1 MAAFLKSLSRMFGGK
16 STPQLYLA
24 AFGKHPGWNDH
35 IDDLGLDT
43 QALIAVKRLLY
54 VQGINQNIDGGAW
67 ENPDVHSPEAAA
79 AGASRLADFRHDFL
93 WYLPPALANEPDP
106 ALVAGRIWSSVDG
119 KGRAKYPM
127 VLAAQTTGLPDSFAL
142 RLVLPTLGKVND
154 RCAAATDADTVR
166 QTVDAARAALRTK
179 LTESP
184 PPESLTAL
192 QLTNVASHPD
202 MHPNREGFHRIIYA
216 FLRTLS
222 AYRPGAAGP
231 ASSKRP
237 EQIRVPLAGLNPTD
251 ALAFWL
257 RVSLT
262 LLDVATPILLLAPD
276 PAITG
281 PAIPGPDA
289 NASTG
294 WIDILVGEPSPQ
306 NLFAI
311 KAGPKA
317 VPLTSDI
324 PYTLE
329 PSFVAAI
336 ENYLQAAASVPPDA
350 SPAPLPLA

>member
-1 MAAFLKSLSRMFGGK
+1 MFGGK
-16 STPQLYLA
+16 STPQLYLS

-54 VQGINQNIDGGAW
+54 VQGINQNIDAGAW
-67 ENPDVHSPEAAA
+67 ENPDVASPEAAA
-79 AGASRLADFRHDFL
+79 GAARLADFRHDFF
-93 WYLPPALANEPDP
+93 WYLPPASTADLDP

-127 VLAAQTTGLPDSFAL
+127 VLAAQTTGLSDSFAL
-142 RLVLPTLGKVND
+142 RLVLPTLAKVND
-154 RCAAATDADTVR
+154 RCAAAHDADTVR
-166 QTVDAARAALRTK
+166 QTVDAARAALRSK
-179 LTESP
+179 LPEP
-184 PPESLTAL
+184 PAPENLTAL
-192 QLTNVASHPD
+192 QLSNVASHPD
-202 MHPNREGFHRIIYA
+202 MHPDREGFHRIIYA

-222 AYRPGAAGP
+222 AYRPGVAGP

-237 EQIRVPLAGLNPTD
+237 EQIRVPLAGLTPTD

-257 RVSLT
+257 RVSLS
-262 LLDVATPILLLAPD
+262 LLDPNTPILLLAPD

-281 PAIPGPDA
+281 PAADA
-289 NASTG
+289 ATAPG

-311 KAGPKA
+311 KAGPKS

-329 PSFVAAI
+329 PAIVSSI
-336 ENYLQAAASVPPDA
+336 ENYLQAVASLPPDA
-350 SPAPLPLA
+350 PPPALPLS